1 MVVVPNLI
9 TAMILTTRGTD
20 MICKNPFLLTN
31 INTRNSS
38 PNYVVHAESTNI
50 FKTKLDPKF
59 KDWKPKCN

>member
-1 MVVVPNLI
+1 
-9 TAMILTTRGTD
+9 